1 MTPRD
6 SWHAA
11 PGDWSGKATDG
22 DQSER
27 VRLFAE
33 AVLGKSI
40 PPAPDS
46 AAGLARQRELD
57 EFVRAVRGEPRRSFS
72 DQELDEFVRAIRE
85 GNYDPAKH
93 PRGAFPQNTGWYSPT
108 GGSGGGGTVV
118 TITYKPGSP
127 ATAAVPSA
135 NGKPGKPAKPA
146 VPPST
151 EIAFGGSASNS
162 GTSAGAGAGASNS
175 AADLG
180 LASIGSVYTAI
191 NDYHVGCTVRI
202 GLNQLQN
209 KLNTPSAAKT
219 SGTGW
224 PT

>member
-1 MTPRD
+1 MFSGVSGNFD
-6 SWHAA
+6 SNVFNGEAA
-11 PGDWSGKATDG
+11 YLLGT
-22 DQSER
+22 
-27 VRLFAE
+27 
-33 AVLGKSI
+33 AVESSQ
-40 PPAPDS
+40 AD
-46 AAGLARQRELD
+46 R
-57 EFVRAVRGEPRRSFS
+57 
-72 DQELDEFVRAIRE
+72 RAILYTRL
-85 GNYDPAKH
+85 GLSSSASAGD
-93 PRGAFPQNTGWYSPT
+93 GTTTTTTTSSP
-108 GGSGGGGTVV
+108 SGGGGTVV

-219 SGTGW
+219 TTPPAAASATQ
-224 PT
+224 